1 MRSALVQYAALN
13 LLSISTLGRSVVA
26 GHVPASI
33 AGRADVYDISVEDA
47 EFIADDVLVHN
58 CTDTLRYAVHDLLRQ
73 QYTEFSV
80 GRKRSLY
87 AEGEFKFFNPATEYA
102 YGYALV
108 YALPSF
114 GGRFVLARLARL
126 GADRWHLTDVCLRET
141 RGNGEIE
148 SAVRSLEADQYVVEC
163 PPAYF
168 PMVRGLRTEL
178 GNVSVIKMEGDARVR
193 IAAMSDWVRSHV
205 FINPEGDGEYLRFMG
220 DVLDY
225 GDASPAEQCGASAV
239 LSGMARVI
247 VRNGL

>member
-73 QYTEFSV
+73 QFTEFSV

-87 AEGEFKFFNPATEYA
+87 AEGEFRFFNPSTEYVF
-102 YGYALV
+102 GYALV
-108 YALPSF
+108 YALPSV
-114 GGRFVLARLARL
+114 GGRFVLARLARV
-126 GADRWHLTDVCLRET
+126 GDRWHLTDVCLRET
-141 RGNGEIE
+141 KSNGEIA
-148 SAVRSLEADQYVVEC
+148 SAVTGLRADQYVVEC

-168 PMVRGLRTEL
+168 PLVRDLRSSL
-178 GNVSVIKMEGDARVR
+178 GNVSVIKMEGDVRVR
-193 IAAMSDWVRSHV
+193 IAAMSDWVRRHV
-205 FINPEGDGEYLRFMG
+205 FINPEGDGEYMRFMG

-225 GDASPAEQCGASAV
+225 GDGSPAEKTGASAV

-247 VRNGL
+247 IRNGI